1 MIDPANKGK
10 SKEWF
15 S

>member
-15 S
+15 N